1 MQSVGTW
8 ELMTDATNSSDR
20 ASARR
25 PVLCGLA
32 ALAAL
37 FVTGAVVMVPRIES
51 DLKDRSEAE
60 LAAAGII
67 ADVEFSGQDASV
79 KCSTL
84 LGDPNHALRV
94 VRSVR
99 GVRSARFDPACARG
113 TTVPDTAAPTSSSAT
128 TASTAPATTPSTT
141 TPVPSSSAP
150 TSSAPPSTSSTST
163 VPAIAPVFTAQLRD
177 GRMSLT
183 GRVATAQQR
192 DVLAYVINHGLAV
205 GNLDVQLAVDPSAP
219 VTDDQIG
226 RVGIVGLAMPVNLT
240 AGRVGLEGDV
250 IHVVGTFADDAHRA
264 TFEQAVAAA
273 RAQAELT
280 LRPSATAPQAGTVEA
295 DLNALVAASPILF
308 DKGTTDIAPASQ
320 ATVQRVAGIAKRY
333 GGLAIEVQGHTDS
346 EGDPGRNL
354 TLSEKRARA
363 VLDALVAQGV
373 PAADL
378 TAKGFGET
386 QLVVDQTGREIPDK
400 SRRVVFGVTVR

>member
-8 ELMTDATNSSDR
+8 DIMTEATNSPSR

-25 PVLCGLA
+25 PVLWGLA

-37 FVTGAVVMVPRIES
+37 FVAGAVVMVPRIES

-84 LGDPNHALRV
+84 VGDPNHALGV

-99 GVRSARFDPACARG
+99 GVRSARFDPACARD
-113 TTVPDTAAPTSSSAT
+113 TTVPEDTAPDTSSAT
-128 TASTAPATTPSTT
+128 TPATTTT
-141 TPVPSSSAP
+141 TPVTSASAP

-163 VPAIAPVFTAQLRD
+163 VPAIAPAFTAQLRD

-183 GRVATAQQR
+183 GRVATAEQR
-192 DVLAYVINHGLAV
+192 DVLAYVINHGRAV
-205 GNLDVQLAVDPSAP
+205 GNLDVQLTVDPSAP

-250 IHVVGTFADDAHRA
+250 VHVVGTFADDAHRA

-386 QLVVDQTGREIPDK
+386 QLIVDQTGREIPDK